1 MYPEN
6 STTAFSGTWPCIFL
20 KIYSR
25 TIAMMIETPSL
36 SLYLATIFDFEFS
49 NCLTSITYKVNV
61 SWSRSSV
68 SQIFLIA
75 LRESSYLRA

>member
-1 MYPEN
+1 
-6 STTAFSGTWPCIFL
+6 
-20 KIYSR
+20 
-25 TIAMMIETPSL
+25 MIETPSL
-36 SLYLATIFDFEFS
+36 SLYLATIFDLEFS
-49 NCLTSITYKVNV
+49 NCLTSITCKVNV